1 MAGIFNN
8 NDNNNGAQGKRFRF
22 NIYWMYALLL
32 FGLLAYW
39 MYGAD
44 GSSQSKEVT
53 WTDFQ
58 TWVEKKGVSKIVVHA
73 NKNEAEAFLTPAMA
87 KQVFGPN
94 YHAQQGATPT
104 IIATIPSSDKFE
116 DKVDKW
122 QQTGV
127 FNGKIEYKN
136 DSDFTNLLIAW
147 GPLILL
153 VVFWIWIMRGM
164 GGRNGGG
171 GVFNVGR
178 SRAKLHVKDKDKSKE
193 VTFADVAGM
202 EKEKKEVSE
211 IVEFLKNPKQYTDLG
226 GTIPKGV
233 LLVGPPGTGKT
244 LLAKAVAGEAQVPFF
259 SMAGSDFVE
268 MFVGVGASRV
278 RDMFREA
285 KEKAPCIVFIDEIDA
300 IGRARSRKNDFAAND
315 ERENTLNQLLTEMDG
330 FGNNSGVI
338 VLAATNR
345 ADVLDKALL
354 RAGRFDR
361 QIYIGNPSVQDRA
374 DIFKVHLRNVKID
387 GSVDL
392 DKLARMT
399 AGLSGADI
407 ANICNEAALLAARAK
422 KKAVQQPDFYAAID
436 RVTRQLDKPTRMTD
450 TVTFADVAGM
460 EKPKKEVA
468 EIISFL
474 RNPKMFTRLGG
485 KIPRGVLLVG
495 PPGSGKTLLAKA
507 VAGEAHVPFFST
519 SAAEFQGEFMGSGVS
534 RVRELF
540 RNAKEKAP
548 CIIFIDEI
556 DAIGSRS
563 NRNGE
568 REITLN
574 QLLAEMD
581 GYGTNNGV
589 IVMGATNRVEL
600 IDKALVRPGRFDRKI
615 YVGFPEL
622 KDREEIFNL
631 YLKRITT
638 DDSVDAKELARKASG
653 FSGAEISNVCN
664 DAAVQ
669 SAGAG
674 HESVT
679 QDDLL
684 KSIEKVRKGLDYDTK
699 LANTVTFDDIAGI
712 TKPKSKIL
720 QIVDFLKRPEHYTR
734 LGGKIPRGVL
744 LSGPTG
750 TGKTLLAKAVANEA
764 DVPFITASG
773 PDLANIYGDPI
784 QRLHEIFREAREK
797 SPCVVF
803 IDEIEAIGAKRSEV
817 AADQSRTPALSQLL
831 IEMDGMGTNSGVIV
845 MAACNNQDTLDKS
858 LLRPGRLD
866 RHIYVGQPNQ
876 QERVEIFSLYLKHVK
891 LAHDVKIEDLAKKTS
906 GFSGADIS
914 KVCNDAALAAASND
928 DDTAVS
934 IKHFDEAIENL
945 RKGLEDKH
953 TEVGTITF
961 DDVAGMDEAKHE
973 VTEIVDFLKN
983 PAKYGR
989 LGGKVPKG
997 ALLVGPPGTGKTM
1010 LARAVAGE
1018 AQVPFFS
1025 RSGSEF
1031 VEKFV
1036 GVGASRVRELFN
1048 EAKEKAPCV
1057 VFIDEIDAVGA
1068 ARSNEGFNSEHDQT
1082 LNQLLTEMDGIDG
1095 DAGVIVLAATNREDI
1110 LDPALLRPGR
1120 FDRKV
1125 HVSLPALPDREA
1137 IFKVHLKK
1145 KVVDPSVDLNLLAR
1159 QTTGMSGADIA
1170 NVCNEAAIIAAR
1182 RNAPAIAMQDFGEAI
1197 DKVTMG
1203 LENKSMLLTKQDK
1216 YETAVHEAGHTTV
1229 IWHLQYAQPL
1239 VKISIVPRGQAL
1251 GVNLTMPEE
1260 RVSVNKQGF
1269 LDEICTFMGGRAAE
1283 ELFLGTIGAG
1293 ALNDMQQAT
1302 RIARNMVVY
1311 YGMSEKMPNISY
1323 YDPKGQM
1330 GSHPYS
1336 DERAHVIDEEISRI
1350 VNEQYQ
1356 RAKAII
1362 SKYAEGHHKVV
1373 DELMDKEVIY
1383 AADVER
1389 IFGPRPWP
1397 SRTEEL
1403 QKIAEERKRKADAER
1418 KAQEQAE
1425 MQRQA
1430 EEEKQRKAQEEAQRK
1445 DQEEEAQK
1453 QAQQQAATPSDD
1465 DSPATPPDEPSQEMP
1480 PKFDK

>member
-8 NDNNNGAQGKRFRF
+8 NNNSNNNNDGKTRGKGFGF
-22 NIYWMYALLL
+22 SIYWLYALI
-32 FGLLAYW
+32 LAMLVGYW
-39 MYGAD
+39 FFDAD
-44 GSSQSKEVT
+44 VQTKQVP
-53 WTDFQ
+53 WTDFENLVQ
-58 TWVEKKGVSKIVVHA
+58 TKGKGVTKIVVH
-73 NKNEAEAFLTPAMA
+73 NGKNQVEAFLTPELA
-87 KQVFGPN
+87 KQVYPDSRP
-94 YHAQQGATPT
+94 QQGVQSSVTAG
-104 IIATIPSSDKFE
+104 IASSDKM
-116 DKVDKW
+116 DDYVNKW
-122 QQTGV
+122 RKAGQ
-127 FNGKIEYKN
+127 FNGKVEYTS
-136 DSDFTNLLIAW
+136 DSDYTSMLLGAL
-147 GPLILL
+147 PFVLL
-153 VVFWIWIMRGM
+153 VVFWIWMMRSM
-164 GGRNGGG
+164 GGRGGG
-171 GVFNVGR
+171 GVFSVGR

-193 VTFADVAGM
+193 ITFADVAGM

-226 GTIPKGV
+226 GTIPKGI

-361 QIYIGNPSVQDRA
+361 QIYIGNPSLEDRA
-374 DIFKVHLRNVKID
+374 AIFKVHLKNVKID

-392 DKLARMT
+392 DRLARMT
-399 AGLSGADI
+399 SGLSGADI
-407 ANICNEAALLAARAK
+407 ANICNEATLLAARAK
-422 KKAVQQPDFYAAID
+422 KKAVQQPDFYEAID

-460 EKPKKEVA
+460 EKPKKEVG
-468 EIISFL
+468 EIIAFL

-507 VAGEAHVPFFST
+507 VAGEANVPFFST

-581 GYGTNNGV
+581 GYGTNSGV

-622 KDREEIFNL
+622 KDREEIFEL

-638 DDSVDAKELARKASG
+638 ASDVDAKELARKASG

-674 HESVT
+674 NEHVT
-679 QDDLL
+679 QADLL
-684 KSIEKVRKGLDYDTK
+684 KAIEKVRKGLDYDTK

-712 TKPKSKIL
+712 DKPKSKIL
-720 QIVDFLKRPEHYTR
+720 QIVDFLKRPDFYTR

-750 TGKTLLAKAVANEA
+750 TGKTMLAKAVANEA

-831 IEMDGMGTNSGVIV
+831 IEMDGMGSNSGVIV
-845 MAACNNQDTLDKS
+845 MAACNNQDMLDRS

-866 RHIYVGQPNQ
+866 RHIYVGQPSQ
-876 QERVEIFSLYLKHVK
+876 SERLEIFNLYLKHVK
-891 LAHDVKIEDLAKKTS
+891 LAADVKVDDLAQKTS
-906 GFSGADIS
+906 GFSGADIA
-914 KVCNDAALAAASND
+914 KVCNDAALAAATQAD
-928 DDTAVS
+928 DEAVS
-934 IKHFDEAIENL
+934 LKYFDEAITNL

-953 TEVGTITF
+953 SEIGTITF
-961 DDVAGMDEAKHE
+961 ADVAGMEEAKQE

-1068 ARSNEGFNSEHDQT
+1068 SRSNEGFNSEHDQT

-1125 HVSLPALPDREA
+1125 HVNLPELLDREA

-1145 KVVDPSVDLNLLAR
+1145 KVVDDKVDVNLLAR
-1159 QTTGMSGADIA
+1159 QTTGMSGAEIA

-1203 LENKSMLLTKQDK
+1203 LENKSMLLTKRDK

-1251 GVNLTMPEE
+1251 GVNLTMPED

-1269 LDEICTFMGGRAAE
+1269 LDEICSFMGGRAAE

-1302 RIARNMVVY
+1302 RIARNMVLY

-1330 GSHPYS
+1330 GSRPYS
-1336 DERAHVIDEEISRI
+1336 DERARVVDEEISRI

-1356 RAKAII
+1356 RAKDIL
-1362 SKYAEGHHKVV
+1362 SKYAQGHHQVV
-1373 DELMDKEVIY
+1373 DELMSKEVIY

-1389 IFGPRPWP
+1389 IFGKRPWK

-1403 QKIAEERKRKADAER
+1403 QQVAEERR
-1418 KAQEQAE
+1418 
-1425 MQRQA
+1425 RQA
-1430 EEEKQRKAQEEAQRK
+1430 EAAS
-1445 DQEEEAQK
+1445 
-1453 QAQQQAATPSDD
+1453 QQQAAGQQQDAPAAPQDSAPGDDTPLDTPSHSSGD
-1465 DSPATPPDEPSQEMP
+1465 TPPRFN
-1480 PKFDK
+1480 K